1 MLDSRVLIEG
11 AYSAD
16 DRPQVRALVRRLI
29 RLPPLIVVLLLSFGL
44 WAAIWGSSR
53 LWLRLCRDS
62 QFTRSAVPIAR
73 TCCTKDKKAQPLWC
87 PYLTRN
93 ERFIPSLRTHGTR
106 PASVSLIEKP
116 AKSIAT
122 SW

>member
-1 MLDSRVLIEG
+1 METDEMLDSRVLIEG

-53 LWLRLCRDS
+53 L
-62 QFTRSAVPIAR
+62 
-73 TCCTKDKKAQPLWC
+73 
-87 PYLTRN
+87 
-93 ERFIPSLRTHGTR
+93 
-106 PASVSLIEKP
+106 
-116 AKSIAT
+116 
-122 SW
+122 